1 MRWYRENLNATRG
14 KKSIWKGNVLYDSD
28 YVTFWKRQCY
38 GDSEKEQWC
47 QWLGEKQ
54 GMNKQNM
61 GDLTGSVNILYDTI
75 MTNMGHDAFILT
87 HRMNHTKSEQ

>member
-1 MRWYRENLNATRG
+1 MA
-14 KKSIWKGNVLYDSD
+14 
-28 YVTFWKRQCY
+28 
-38 GDSEKEQWC
+38 
-47 QWLGEKQ
+47 GEKQ